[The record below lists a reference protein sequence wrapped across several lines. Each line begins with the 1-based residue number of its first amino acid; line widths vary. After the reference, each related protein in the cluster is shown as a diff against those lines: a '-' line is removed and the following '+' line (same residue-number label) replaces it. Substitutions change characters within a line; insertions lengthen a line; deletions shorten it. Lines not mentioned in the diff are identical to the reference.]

1 MRRND
6 IRNIAIIAHVD
17 HGKTTLVDCLLRQS
31 GEFRA
36 SQLVG
41 ERILDS
47 NELERERGI
56 TILAKNIAIPY
67 KGVKINIIDTPGH
80 ADFGGEVER
89 VLRMAD
95 GALVLVDAAEGP
107 MPQTRFVLSKA
118 LECRLQ
124 AGGRDQQDRPPRRP
138 AAAKCSTRRSSCS
151 WSWAPTTS
159 WPISPTSSPAPA
171 TATPRTIRTSRATRC
186 SRCWTWCWNTCPAPR
201 STPTRRCRCWSPRS
215 TGPNTSAASPS
226 GASHSGTIRTRP
238 AGGADAGRRQRH
250 RPARSSRSHVFD
262 KLGRIEVEEAT
273 AGDIV
278 AVVGLEQVE
287 IGDTISDPDRPPG
300 AAARR
305 GRPADAGNDLLRS
318 TARRWPAATGK
329 YLTSRHLRDRLMK
342 ELERNVALRVE
353 PIEGQRRV
361 RRHRP
366 RPVAPVGADRD
377 HAPRRLRAVDRQAA
391 RDHRAAQRRARRA
404 VRDLV
409 VEVPPDGSGP
419 VMELVG
425 ARRGQT
431 ARDAAR
437 AASMSHVEFSIPAR
451 GLIGLRTRLL
461 NATQG
466 DGHHAPPLRGL
477 PADVGRHSRPG
488 QRRAGLDDHRQGR
501 GLRPR
506 RLQERA
512 EMFVAPGDEVYEG
525 MIVGENSRTG
535 DMPVN
540 PTKEKKLTNM
550 RASGS
555 DRNIILKP
563 PRVMTLEEALEYIED
578 DELVEVTP
586 THDPPAQ
593 DPAQRN
599 RPPPRRTATRWLR
612 SYNLRSRRRSA
623 FAQTVRQSAMH

>member
-41 ERILDS
+41 DCILDS

-67 KGVKINIIDTPGH
+67 QGVKINLIDTPGH

-118 LECRLQ
+118 LEFRLKPLVVVNKI
-124 AGGRDQQDRPPRRP
+124 DRPD
-138 AAAKCSTRRSSCS
+138 A
-151 WSWAPTTS
+151 
-159 WPISPTSSPAPA
+159 
-171 TATPRTIRTSRATRC
+171 RAREVLDETFELFLELGADDELADF
-186 SRCWTWCWNTCPAPR
+186 PYIF
-201 STPTRRCRCWSPRS
+201 
-215 TGPNTSAASPS
+215 TSARDGYATHDPANPGDTMKPLLDMVLEKVPGPEIDE
-226 GASHSGTIRTRP
+226 GAPLRMLVTTLDWSEYVGRIAIGRIHSGRVRRTQQVALVQAQDSAI
-238 AGGADAGRRQRH
+238 AGKVAAVH
-250 RPARSSRSHVFD
+250 TFSN
-262 KLGRIEVEEAT
+262 LGRQEVEEAT

-287 IGDTISDPDRPPG
+287 IGDTISDPDDPQ
-300 AAARR
+300 ALARVEVDQPTLEMIFSVNSSPLA
-305 GRPADAGNDLLRS
+305 GREGR
-318 TARRWPAATGK
+318 
-329 YLTSRHLRDRLMK
+329 YLTSRHLRDRLMR
-342 ELERNVALRVE
+342 ELERNVALRVR
-353 PIEGQRRV
+353 PIEGSEAFAVSGRGLLHLSVLIETMRRESFELSIGKPRVITRQRAGIV
-361 RRHRP
+361 EEP
-366 RPVAPVGADRD
+366 YES
-377 HAPRRLRAVDRQAA
+377 
-391 RDHRAAQRRARRA
+391 
-404 VRDLV
+404 LV
-409 VEVPPDGSGP
+409 VEIPPDRLGP

-425 ARRGQT
+425 ARRGQLLEMGKRGELT
-431 ARDAAR
+431 
-437 AASMSHVEFSIPAR
+437 HTTFSIPAR

-466 DGHHAPPLRGL
+466 TAIMHHRFEAYRPMSGDVPGRANGVLVSMAPGK
-477 PADVGRHSRPG
+477 AV
-488 QRRAGLDDHRQGR
+488 AFGLDG
-501 GLRPR
+501 
-506 RLQERA
+506 LQERA
-512 EMFVAPGDEVYEG
+512 EMFLGPGEEVYEG

-563 PRVMTLEEALEYIED
+563 PRVLTLEEALEYIEE

-586 THDPPAQ
+586 SKI
-593 DPAQRN
+593 R
-599 RPPPRRTATRWLR
+599 LR
-612 SYNLRSRRRSA
+612 KILLTEADRRRA
-623 FAQTVRQSAMH
+623 ARQRA